1 MLDFF
6 VILSKGGI
14 RLWCFPS
21 TADIFR
27 ISINT
32 FLKSLILKENAGQS
46 PFIHDSRAIRLHMD
60 NEFNLLFIA
69 AYQKILQL
77 NYVDKFLTAIALEFR
92 DKYKNKLQCNE
103 ILCNFEDFNSVYS
116 ETLKRIEIEDRALRT
131 GAKPMRT
138 FVESEKSKKTVAS
151 MIVPRNNK
159 SSERA
164 VNKKKSCVKT
174 EPPVVLHHQPA
185 STNVDGNFNPE
196 VSNVSVGAEQAN
208 EDVFAQ
214 NRRKLAEKFKMSKKP
229 KESVSPTASPLQKPN
244 GKRVKESRR
253 WDNAATGEEAAALDF
268 STTSHGECGTNSR
281 SDSGYVLS
289 SSEAASLSRLRGTM
303 GDDLDEVQ
311 VSSDDEL
318 DVDTVSSNESD
329 CTLEATKA
337 ATTPHQNGSLKDS
350 RENSGIMSSLL
361 RGLRITGGSGRV
373 LSRED
378 IELSLEQLRD
388 RLVAKNVAVEIA
400 QRVCDSV
407 AEQLVGTSLS
417 AFERVYPRVRG
428 ALEEVCARV
437 LASGRRVDVLRDALD
452 ARTQGRPYTI
462 VFCGVNGVGKS
473 TNLAKIAFWLIEKQ
487 FRVLIAACDT
497 FRSGAVEQLRTHVH
511 KLNYI
516 HPPEQHGGQTMV
528 ELYEQ
533 GYGRDAASIARSA
546 INHGGF
552 HTSARARH
560 LDVVLVDTAGRMQ
573 DNEPLMRALA
583 SLIHMNQPDLVLFVG
598 EALVG
603 NEAVDQLVKFNQSLA
618 DHSFSDKPRTIDGI
632 VLTKFD
638 TIDDKV
644 GAAISMAYISGQPIV
659 FVGTGQ
665 TYADLRQL
673 SVGAVVKA
681 LMK

>member
-21 TADIFR
+21 NADIFR

-77 NYVDKFLTAIALEFR
+77 TYVDKFLTAIALEFR

-103 ILCNFEDFNSVYS
+103 IMCNFDDFNVVYC

-151 MIVPRNNK
+151 MIVSRNK
-159 SSERA
+159 KPSERA
-164 VNKKKSCVKT
+164 VNEKKSNVKAET
-174 EPPVVLHHQPA
+174 PVVAQHQPA
-185 STNVDGNFNPE
+185 SANVD
-196 VSNVSVGAEQAN
+196 EQVN

-214 NRRKLAEKFKMSKKP
+214 NRRKLAEKMKMSKKS

-268 STTSHGECGTNSR
+268 SATSHGECGADSKNG
-281 SDSGYVLS
+281 SGYVLS
-289 SSEAASLSRLRGTM
+289 SSEAATLSSLRGTM

-318 DVDTVSSNESD
+318 EVDTVSDNESD
-329 CTLEATKA
+329 CTLEAAKA
-337 ATTPHQNGSLKDS
+337 ATVSHQNGFLKDN
-350 RENSGIMSSLL
+350 RGNSGLMSSLL

-417 AFERVYPRVRG
+417 AFERVYPRVRS
-428 ALEEVCARV
+428 ALEEVCTRV

-452 ARTQGRPYTI
+452 ARSQGRPYTI

-546 INHGGF
+546 VNH
-552 HTSARARH
+552 ARARH